1 MKYPFTDSNM
11 IYDYNKHRYILTQDC
26 LMNELGVDIS
36 RFNDGTI
43 NAQTVIN
50 SFLNTVSIQVYNYIY
65 SCNNKPALTYLAA
78 KMPSAR
84 QVLQDAMGQQALY
97 LLQNGDLSK
106 TANVNKYDTWLDMTA
121 KSIVDNT
128 ELKETGRPLSSV
140 IPYCFCIPCY
150 AEGEY

>member
-50 SFLNTVSIQVYNYIY
+50 SFLNTVSMQVYNYIY
-65 SCNNKPALTYLAA
+65 SCNNKPALTYLTA

-140 IPYCFCIPCY
+140 IPYCFCAPCY